1 MKIAILLG
9 VFLFCSGLNFG
20 QAGIDQ
26 EPAEKSDTVKIKLR
40 KAGVVKV
47 ETDVSANFYL
57 ADPSMPI
64 AVPPKNLSPGFP
76 VKKLP
81 KDFPSDLPVYGPNKK
96 YRCLGIVEY

>member
-1 MKIAILLG
+1 MIRNQQKNQTR
-9 VFLFCSGLNFG
+9 S
-20 QAGIDQ
+20 
-26 EPAEKSDTVKIKLR
+26 KLK
-40 KAGVVKV
+40 KADAVKV

-81 KDFPSDLPVYGPNKK
+81 KDFPSDLPVYGPKK
-96 YRCLGIVEY
+96 STGVWES